1 MTTLPFDIT
10 IIHFIQSF
18 QTDWLTSIMRG
29 ISDIGSI
36 YGYLFIVPIVAGF
49 LYFRTP
55 YRFEGIFSILIN
67 VGGIFSPLFKL
78 MVGRERPPDSI
89 VHVLVQETSASF
101 PSGHALSATIFY
113 GFLLYLLTSLPV
125 SHKRLWVFIL
135 VSIILLIGISRV
147 YLGVHW
153 PTDVLGGY
161 IIGVIW
167 LAFGIYIYKKL
178 RKRFVKST

>member
-1 MTTLPFDIT
+1 MITLPFDIA
-10 IIHFIQSF
+10 IIHFVQSF
-18 QTDWLTSIMRG
+18 QADWLTSIMRF

-36 YGYLFIVPIVAGF
+36 YGYLFIVPIVAGY

-55 YRFEGIFSILIN
+55 YRLEGIFSILIN
-67 VGGIFSPLFKL
+67 VGVIFDPLIKY

-113 GFLLYLLTSLPV
+113 GFLLYLITSLPIR
-125 SHKRLWVFIL
+125 HKRAGVFIL
-135 VSIILLIGISRV
+135 VSTILLIGISRV

-153 PTDVLGGY
+153 PSDVLGGY
-161 IIGVIW
+161 AIGTIW
-167 LAFGIYIYKKL
+167 LAFGIFTYKRL

>member
-1 MTTLPFDIT
+1 MIILPFDVA

-18 QTDWLTSIMRG
+18 QADWLTSIMRV

-36 YGYLFIVPIVAGF
+36 YGYLFIVPIVAGY

-55 YRFEGIFSILIN
+55 YHFEGIFSILIN
-67 VGGIFSPLFKL
+67 VGFIFDPLIKY

-89 VHVLVQETSASF
+89 VSVLVQETSASF

-113 GFLLYLLTSLPV
+113 GFLLYLITLLPV
-125 SHKRLWVFIL
+125 RHKRVGVFIL
-135 VSIILLIGISRV
+135 VSTILLIGISRV

-161 IIGVIW
+161 VIGVIW
-167 LAFGIYIYKKL
+167 LTFGIYVYKKL
-178 RKRFVKST
+178 RRRFVKST